1 MSNVLQNIE
10 KKEQL
15 INKLFRKNDIYGFF
29 IRVNLADNDEG
40 YDEIEYFLDGKK
52 NIVPLVW
59 LQHFIDEIIDN

>member
-1 MSNVLQNIE
+1 MSSVLQNID

-15 INKLFRKNDIYGFF
+15 VNKLFKKDDVYGLF
-29 IRVNLADNDEG
+29 IKINLAENDGG

-59 LQHFIDEIIDN
+59 LQHFIDEIID